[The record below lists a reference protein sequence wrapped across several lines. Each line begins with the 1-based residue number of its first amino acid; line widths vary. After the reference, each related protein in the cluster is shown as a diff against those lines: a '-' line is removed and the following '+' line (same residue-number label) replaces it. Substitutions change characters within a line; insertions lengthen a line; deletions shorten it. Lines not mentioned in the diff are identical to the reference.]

1 MPVSGL
7 VATTTRPTP
16 PPPALPQR
24 RRWWLVAGGAVILAG
39 SLAGVQAYVLVQKQ
53 TTPVLALA
61 HDVGW
66 GHPVGD
72 GDLVV
77 AAAVPD
83 EHVQMVAAGDRDG
96 VVGQIAAHTLSA
108 GTLLTRGE
116 LTMLRVPSG
125 GQIVVGVLLK
135 PGGLPA
141 KGVRPEDR
149 VLLTPASTSG
159 STSPEMGQ
167 VSGVV
172 LDAGSPNTDGS
183 VVVDVVVDGARS
195 AIAGP
200 AGAGQIV
207 LSLLAP
213 SGR

>member
-1 MPVSGL
+1 M
-7 VATTTRPTP
+7 T
-16 PPPALPQR
+16 
-24 RRWWLVAGGAVILAG
+24 
-39 SLAGVQAYVLVQKQ
+39 GVQAYVLAQNQ
-53 TTPVLALA
+53 TTPVLALV

-66 GHPVGD
+66 GHSLGD
-72 GDLVV
+72 GDLAV
-77 AAAVPD
+77 AAMVPD
-83 EHVQMVAAGDRDG
+83 EHLQASAADDRAG

-116 LTMLRVPSG
+116 LTTLRVPSG

-149 VLLTPASTSG
+149 VLLTPASTGS
-159 STSPEMGQ
+159 STSSEVAP
-167 VSGVV
+167 VSGIV
-172 LDAGSPNTDGS
+172 LDSGSPNTDGS
-183 VVVDVVVDGARS
+183 VVVDVVVDRASG

-200 AGAGQIV
+200 AGAGQV
-207 LSLLAP
+207 VVSLLAP